1 MTENLS
7 NAARIIIGGGV
18 VIYPTETVY
27 GLGANALDEQA
38 ILRVFQ
44 IKKRPLEKPIFL
56 AVSNFDMLEKVA
68 EVNSSDLALL
78 DKLLPGPVS
87 VLVKKRNVVP
97 DMLTAGSPLV
107 GIRFP
112 DHETALRIIDRAGPI
127 TSTSANR
134 TGAPSPIR
142 AADIS
147 REIEDRVDMIVD
159 GGKSKYAQ
167 PSTLLDLANRK
178 VLREGAGLD
187 KVNEI
192 LRN

>member
-1 MTENLS
+1 MTDNLS

-18 VIYPTETVY
+18 VVYPTETVY

-87 VLVKKRNVVP
+87 VLVKKRNIVP

-112 DHETALRIIDRAGPI
+112 DHEIALRIIDRAGPI

-134 TGAPSPIR
+134 TGAPSPTK

-147 REIEDRVDMIVD
+147 SEIEDRVDMIVD

-187 KVNEI
+187 KINEI